1 MSHQVPVEAEEL
13 HKEYRR
19 GPAEVVHALNGGTM
33 RIEAGRMVAIVGPSG
48 SGKSTLLHLLGCLD
62 RPTAGR
68 IRLLGEETS
77 RLSPR
82 VLPEFRNRCLGFIF
96 QQHYLIPTLTAWE
109 NVALP
114 LRYARISSAVARKR
128 ACDLLTAVGLADR
141 LHHRPVELSGGQ
153 QQRVAIA
160 RALAC
165 DPPLILADEP
175 TGELDSATTNQVM
188 ALLRRLNREGGQTFL
203 IVTHN
208 QEVARACDRVIVLRD
223 GRVVGEE
230 DYLTAPGE
238 RGPSRPG

>member
-1 MSHQVPVEAEEL
+1 MLVEAEDL
-13 HKEYRR
+13 RKEYRR
-19 GPAEVVHALNGGTM
+19 SPAQVVHALNGVTLSVAEGS
-33 RIEAGRMVAIVGPSG
+33 MVAIVGPSG

-68 IRLLGEETS
+68 IRLLGEDPS
-77 RLSPR
+77 RLPPGS
-82 VLPEFRNRCLGFIF
+82 LSDFRNRNLGFIF

-114 LRYARISSAVARKR
+114 LRYARVGPAAARRR
-128 ACDLLTAVGLADR
+128 ARDLLAEVGLAER
-141 LHHRPVELSGGQ
+141 LNHRPGELSGGQ

-175 TGELDSATTNQVM
+175 TGELDSTTTGQVM
-188 ALLRRLNREGGQTFL
+188 ILLRRLNRESGRTFL

-208 QEVARACDRVIVLRD
+208 PEVARACDRCVILRD

-230 DYLTAPGE
+230 GLVTAAGAASPD
-238 RGPSRPG
+238 P